1 MKSTQK
7 NSGFNSHLMFFSVYL
22 MVVVCCREFDISSS
36 TRPVRRDIHKVSDTH
51 MGARVWLWPG
61 VTSRHARRCCRKEVV
76 CDTSRKLVASA
87 MHCKTTRPQAPR
99 GCGWTTAICCTACS
113 LLSTL
118 ETEERNESYESEI
131 LGNPFLW
138 FLALAGWGRVFLS
151 RSAKPVVAHG
161 DDMWRSR
168 NTSCRMNVE

>member
-99 GCGWTTAICCTACS
+99 GAAGPPSIVL

-118 ETEERNESYESEI
+118 ETEERNESDESGI

-138 FLALAGWGRVFLS
+138 FLALAGWGRAVLS
-151 RSAKPVVAHG
+151 LSAKPVVAHG